1 MIYVENQF
9 DDLVVGGGKIKTI
22 FRLINLLVGLIGD
35 YTLKIKLH

>member
-9 DDLVVGGGKIKTI
+9 DDLVGGDKIKTI

>member
-9 DDLVVGGGKIKTI
+9 DDLVGGKIKTI

>member
-1 MIYVENQF
+1 MSKIN
-9 DDLVVGGGKIKTI
+9 LTIWWGGGKIKTI

>member
-1 MIYVENQF
+1 MSKIN
-9 DDLVVGGGKIKTI
+9 LTIWWGGKIKTI

>member
-9 DDLVVGGGKIKTI
+9 DDLVGGGKIKTI
-22 FRLINLLVGLIGD
+22 FSTINLLVGLIGD